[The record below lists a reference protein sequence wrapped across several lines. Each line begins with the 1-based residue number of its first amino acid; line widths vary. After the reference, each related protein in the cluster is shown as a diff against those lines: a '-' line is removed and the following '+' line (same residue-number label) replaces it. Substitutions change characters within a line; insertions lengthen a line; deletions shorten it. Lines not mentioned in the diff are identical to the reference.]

1 MCGIAGTIGF
11 ADLAV
16 INAMTAAL
24 RHRGPDDGG
33 TRVDPGGAFAFG
45 HRRLAIIDLSPAG
58 HQPMSWADGRFW
70 ITYNGEIY
78 NYLELRG
85 ELEARGCSFRTRTD
99 TEVLLAAYATW
110 GEDCL
115 HRLRGMFAFAI
126 ADTARRRVFLARD
139 RFGVKPLLYAETHG
153 GLFFA
158 SELRSFTAAGQ
169 VPTEIDRDAVWHYLS
184 FGSVPLPRTIF
195 RQVRSL
201 LPGHA
206 LSVGFDVHTLRTW
219 RWWDIATAAQAH
231 AAVVA
236 RLDFPAAAE
245 ALRERLDEATRYH
258 LVADVP
264 VGAFLSGGVDSAAMV
279 ALMRRHVSAPIRTF
293 TVAFGGQH
301 QNLSEAEP
309 AARTARALGTQHQEV
324 TVDDAAAASSF
335 DALLDALDQPSL
347 DGANTW
353 FVARAAAASVKVAL
367 TGLGGDEIFAGYP
380 HFRRHQ
386 LAARLRSACGGVP
399 TLLTPLRRLPDR
411 CRHNLM
417 LPALDE
423 RERLGT
429 LRSLMALREKRRV
442 LNPDFLASVTQD
454 PPEALLNPDALGLD
468 TIARLSQAELEGYM
482 ARTLLRDGDVMSMAH
497 GLETRPILLDHELAA
512 FAFALPSAYKLRHGR
527 GKAIFQAALAG
538 LLPDEIAQRP
548 KRGFELPL
556 LRWLSGPLL
565 ERADAALS
573 SAAAQTLFQ
582 PRFLAD
588 SRARLRAPQPRDVRL
603 WPYVVLSAWLQRQ
616 RLSL

>member
-1 MCGIAGTIGF
+1 MCGIAGTIGL
-11 ADLAV
+11 ADPTV
-16 INAMTAAL
+16 IAAMTASL
-24 RHRGPDDGG
+24 RHRGPDDDG
-33 TRVDPGGAFAFG
+33 THVDPAGAFAFG

-58 HQPMSWADGRFW
+58 HQPMSWAEGRLW

-78 NYLELRG
+78 NYRELRR
-85 ELEARGCSFRTRTD
+85 ELEGCGCSFRTQTD

-110 GEDCL
+110 GEECL

-126 ADTARRRVFLARD
+126 ADAARRRVFLARD
-139 RFGVKPLLYAETHG
+139 RFGVKPLLYAESAG
-153 GLFFA
+153 RLLFA
-158 SELRSFTAAGQ
+158 SELRAFTAAGVVSTQ
-169 VPTEIDRDAVWHYLS
+169 IDHNAVWHYLS
-184 FGSVPLPRTIF
+184 LGSVPSPRTILQ
-195 RQVRSL
+195 QVRSL
-201 LPGHA
+201 PPGHA
-206 LSVGFDVHTLRTW
+206 MTVSFDARPLRRW

-231 AAVVA
+231 ADAVA
-236 RLDFPAAAE
+236 RLDFVTAAA

-279 ALMRRHVSAPIRTF
+279 ALMRRHVTAPIRTF
-293 TVAFGGQH
+293 TVAFGDCH
-301 QNLSEAEP
+301 LDLSEARP
-309 AARTARALGTQHQEV
+309 AAETAHALGTQHHDV
-324 TVDDAAAASSF
+324 TVSDAEAAASF

-353 FVARAAAASVKVAL
+353 FVARAAAAQVKVAL
-367 TGLGGDEIFAGYP
+367 TGLGGDELFAGYP

-386 LAARLRSACGGVP
+386 LAARLRAACGNSSA
-399 TLLTPLRRLPDR
+399 LLAPLRLLPER

-417 LPALDE
+417 LPALDDG
-423 RERLGT
+423 ERLGT
-429 LRSLMALREKRRV
+429 LRCLMTCREKCRV
-442 LNPDFLASVTQD
+442 LNPDLLDSVTQD
-454 PPEALLNPDALGLD
+454 PPEALLNPDPGGLD
-468 TIARLSQAELEGYM
+468 TIARLSQVELEGYM

-512 FAFALPSAYKLRHGR
+512 FAFALPSACKLRHGR
-527 GKAIFQAALAG
+527 GKAIFSAALAG
-538 LLPDEIAQRP
+538 LLPDEIARRP

-582 PRFLAD
+582 PGFLDDA
-588 SRARLRAPQPRDVRL
+588 RTRLRTPQPRDVRL

-616 RLSL
+616 HLSL